1 MNYTT
6 PGVYVNETPLT
17 SLTSASSGQSAAVF
31 LGEALQGPTTP
42 QLVSN
47 WTSYKSLFGEI
58 TTKYDLPY
66 AVYHYFANG
75 GKQAYV
81 IRVASATATTAQL
94 QNPERDIDP
103 DTDAPVDPPWEP
115 GQVAPGDNHFT
126 FYPKGMSE
134 DPDPDD
140 PDADPDVGTGPGTGA
155 SAVPFTVSARSAG
168 SWGNG
173 LTLVLTE
180 GNLEATSTSRAT
192 FNLAVNLNGKEV
204 ERWNDLSLDPGSNR
218 YIDSIVNNYSS
229 FILVS
234 EVSEEEADANETFP
248 ASQSLTLQYGEDYGT
263 VDDGTNTGTEVIAKV
278 GSQDFNAALRQMD
291 GVKGNLLINAVGKTD
306 TSTIGNTVSYAA
318 ERGDSFVIIDPEL
331 TDTSVSDIQQ
341 TASRF
346 SAIAGTG
353 YAAHYAPML
362 KMVDPARTG
371 PGAIRTTFPGGAIAG
386 VITRTETERNI
397 AKAPAGIS
405 AGIRGAIAMEVK
417 ISESEL
423 GTLYSGKPH
432 VNSFKV
438 IPGAGLNIYGA
449 RTLARTTPDKYLPVR
464 RTLNYVKSSLKEMTE
479 FAVFE
484 PNGPRLWEHISA
496 RCSSFLAEMWRQG
509 SLAGANASQAFYV
522 VCNDTNN
529 TQVTIDRGIVNV
541 DVGVALAYPAEFI
554 VVNISQW
561 TGGANAAESF

>member
-17 SLTSASSGQSAAVF
+17 SLTSSSSGQAAAVF

-81 IRVASATATTAQL
+81 IRVASATAQNAQL
-94 QNPERDIDP
+94 QNPERDLDV
-103 DTDAPVDPPWEP
+103 DGNPVDTPWEP
-115 GQVAPGDNHFT
+115 GDIAPGDNYFE
-126 FYPKGMSE
+126 FFPKGMPE
-134 DPDPDD
+134 DTDPDD
-140 PDADPDVGTGPGTGA
+140 PDADPDAEVTTGA

-173 LTLVLTE
+173 LTLFLTE

-192 FNLAVNLNGKEV
+192 FNLAVALNGKEV

-229 FILVS
+229 FIVVS
-234 EVSEEEADANETFP
+234 EVSEVEADANETFP
-248 ASQSLTLQYGEDYGT
+248 ALQTLTLQYGADYGT
-263 VDDGTNTGTEVIAKV
+263 ADDGEGNEVPVNVNAA
-278 GSQDFNAALRQMD
+278 DFNDALRQMD

-306 TSTIGNTVSYAA
+306 TQIVGNTVSYAA
-318 ERGDSFVIIDPEL
+318 ERGDSFVIIDPER

-346 SAIAGTG
+346 TAIAGTG
-353 YAAHYAPML
+353 YASHYAPML

-386 VITRTETERNI
+386 VIIRTETERNI

-449 RTLARTTPDKYLPVR
+449 RTLARTTPDKYIPVR

-484 PNGPRLWEHISA
+484 PNGPRLWEHINA
-496 RCSSFLAEMWRQG
+496 RCSGFLSEMWRQG
-509 SLAGANASQAFYV
+509 SLAGSNVSQAFYV